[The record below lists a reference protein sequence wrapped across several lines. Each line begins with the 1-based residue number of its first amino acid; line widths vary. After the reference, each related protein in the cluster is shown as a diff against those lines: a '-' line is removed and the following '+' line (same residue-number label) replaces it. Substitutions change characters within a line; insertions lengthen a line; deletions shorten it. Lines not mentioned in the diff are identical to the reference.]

1 MRFHIAALIFL
12 SLTASIARPTNA
24 FAASADSA
32 SNAARVDQLF
42 QPWNMPGSPGCAVA
56 VMKDGR
62 IIYERGYGMA
72 DLAHDV
78 KITPGTVFHVAS
90 MSKQFTATSILMLA
104 QDGKLSLD
112 DPIRKYIP
120 ELPDFGVPI
129 TLRELLHHISG
140 LRDQWELLVFD
151 GWRLDSPDL
160 VTDGDILYLMSR
172 QRELNFPPGED
183 FIYCNTGYTL
193 LAQVVDRVSGQSL
206 REFTTSRVFQPLGMK
221 STHFR
226 DDHAE
231 VVKNI
236 AYAYEPGDHGFEFSI
251 PNFDTVGATSL
262 LTTVEDLA
270 RWDENFYTEQ
280 VGGAKVIQQLQE
292 RGKLNDG
299 TPLHYAAG
307 LYLYDYRG
315 LKVVDHNGGDAGYVA
330 DMMRFPEQH
339 FSAATLCN
347 LSSIDPSELNKHI
360 ADIYLADRLRP
371 VPAAGAPYQAS
382 PEQLRSRAGTYI
394 NSSGGRDGVARLRYR
409 DGALWAD
416 AYIGPSFKL
425 EALSASRFRLPKFSL
440 DYDFSGDSGTYFIL
454 TSESDEVGSGKSNR
468 FDRVAADTPS
478 AEQLR
483 DFVGT
488 YRSRELDVPYL
499 VTSEKDRLILHPPK
513 IAPFP
518 LLPVTGD
525 LFTGGDWRI
534 RFTRA
539 PHRRVSGFLI
549 NTGRTRN
556 LRFERAPTEER
567 DYFLRL
573 SR

>member
-1 MRFHIAALIFL
+1 MRFHIAAVIVISLIAFAARTT
-12 SLTASIARPTNA
+12 TAL
-24 FAASADSA
+24 AASADSA

-42 QPWNMPGSPGCAVA
+42 QTWNTPDSPGCAVA

-78 KITPGTVFHVAS
+78 KITPTTIFHVAS
-90 MSKQFTATSILMLA
+90 MSKQFTAASILMLA

-120 ELPDFGVPI
+120 ELPNFGVPI

-140 LRDQWELLVFD
+140 LRDQWELLMFD

-160 VTDGDILYLMSR
+160 VTDGDILYLLSR
-172 QRELNFPPGED
+172 QKELNFPPGSD
-183 FIYCNTGYTL
+183 FTYCNTGYTL

-206 REFTTSRVFQPLGMK
+206 REFTTSRLFQPLGMK
-221 STHFR
+221 NTHFR

-236 AYAYEPGDHGFEFSI
+236 AYAYELRDHAFGFSV

-280 VGGAKVIQQLQE
+280 VVGAKVIQQLQE
-292 RGKLNDG
+292 RGQLNDG

-330 DMMRFPEQH
+330 DMMRFPAQH

-347 LSSIDPSELNKHI
+347 LSSIDPTDLNRRV
-360 ADIYLADRLRP
+360 ADIYLANRLRP
-371 VPAAGAPYQAS
+371 TPAAGAPFQVN
-382 PEQLRSRAGTYI
+382 PEQLRSKAGTYI
-394 NSSGGRDGVARLRYR
+394 NSSGGDGLVRLRYR

-416 AYIGPSFKL
+416 AYVGPSFRL
-425 EALSASRFRLPKFSL
+425 EAVSASRFRIPKFSQ
-440 DYDFSGDSGTYFIL
+440 DYDFSEDGGSHFVWTG
-454 TSESDEVGSGKSNR
+454 EAEEVGSDKSDR
-468 FDRVAADTPS
+468 FDRVAAYTPTP
-478 AEQLR
+478 EQLR

-488 YRSRELDVPYL
+488 YRCRELDVPYL
-499 VTSEKDRLILHPPK
+499 VTSEKARLILHPPK
-513 IAPFP
+513 SAPLP
-518 LLPVTGD
+518 LLPVASD

-534 RFTRA
+534 RFTRDA
-539 PHRRVSGFLI
+539 HRHVSGFLI

-556 LRFERAPTEER
+556 LRFERASTP
-567 DYFLRL
+567 
-573 SR
+573 